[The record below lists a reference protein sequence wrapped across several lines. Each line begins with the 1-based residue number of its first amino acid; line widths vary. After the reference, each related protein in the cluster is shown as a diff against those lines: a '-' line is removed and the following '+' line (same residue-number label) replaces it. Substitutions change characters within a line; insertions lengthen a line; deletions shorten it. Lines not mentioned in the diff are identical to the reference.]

1 MSFKPFLDQFLFTSL
16 KLLLFTFL
24 LTFLYYSHNECFQF
38 SQTRHLINSCWKT
51 LPLLTLPGHLQILF
65 HLSAQ
70 ILLPSRN
77 LSRRAAYPTLF
88 HHGLTFPCRWPL
100 AFLPGVLH
108 QGCEQLM
115 RVKAVF
121 LLLLAHCLGLPL
133 ALPLLSCVTLSKL
146 LIALS
151 PCLN

>member
-1 MSFKPFLDQFLFTSL
+1 MRNSAPIRKIFAFLSDSSAVINGSVIWERKTKQDYSLVSSDVSFKPFLDQFLFTSL

-77 LSRRAAYPTLF
+77 LSRRAACPTLF
-88 HHGLTFPCRWPL
+88 HHGLTFPCR
-100 AFLPGVLH
+100 
-108 QGCEQLM
+108 
-115 RVKAVF
+115 
-121 LLLLAHCLGLPL
+121 
-133 ALPLLSCVTLSKL
+133 
-146 LIALS
+146 
-151 PCLN
+151 

>member
-1 MSFKPFLDQFLFTSL
+1 MRNSAPIRKIFAFLSDSSAVINGSVIWERKTKQDYSLVSSDVSFKPFLDQFLFTSL

-88 HHGLTFPCRWPL
+88 HHGLTFPCR
-100 AFLPGVLH
+100 
-108 QGCEQLM
+108 
-115 RVKAVF
+115 
-121 LLLLAHCLGLPL
+121 
-133 ALPLLSCVTLSKL
+133 
-146 LIALS
+146 
-151 PCLN
+151 